1 MVMLRLAGKA
11 YEIAKKVL
19 KGKGV
24 KVPKPKSDVRTPPK
38 DPYLYH

>member
-1 MVMLRLAGKA
+1 MVMLRASGKA

-19 KGKGV
+19 KEKGV
-24 KVPKPKSDVRTPPK
+24 KVRKPKANDRTPPK